1 MNLMRMS
8 VLGMILAGGEGTR
21 LAPLTDQ
28 RAKPSVPFGGKYR
41 IIDFVLSNFVNS
53 GINSIFVLT
62 QFKSQSLMEHIING
76 WNISNTQVRGSF
88 IIPVPAQM
96 QTQDRTWYRGTA
108 DAIYQNMHL
117 IEDFNPD
124 LVAVFGGDHIYK
136 MDISQMID
144 FHACNNAI
152 ATVAAI
158 PVPISEGHQFGIIQ
172 VDKDWRIIGFQEK
185 PEHPTPL
192 PNDKNM
198 CLASMGNYIFNTKDM
213 ISLLK
218 NDYEHKNSS
227 HDFGKDIIPSLVETK
242 RLFAYN
248 FYSNRIPGQP
258 AAAKPYWR
266 DVGTIKAYFEANMD
280 LRSTSPQLD
289 LYNDKW
295 PIYNYHFSLPAA
307 KFVHNEEVD
316 TYGLPRIG
324 KAINSIVCD
333 GCIVSGSTVTNSVLF
348 NSVHVHSYATV
359 HNCILL
365 NDVSVGEH
373 SRIRNCIIDK
383 HNVIPPNT
391 VIGYDRAEDE
401 KHYQV
406 FPLDDHSWLTVIPKN
421 RHSHQLELKKTLETS
436 VPHPEKKESKE

>member
-436 VPHPEKKESKE
+436 APQPEKKESKE

>member
-1 MNLMRMS
+1 MRMS

-21 LAPLTDQ
+21 LSPLTNQ

-117 IEDFNPD
+117 VEDFNPD

-144 FHACNNAI
+144 FHASNNAI

-172 VDKDWRIIGFQEK
+172 VDKDWRIVGFQEK

-198 CLASMGNYIFNTKDM
+198 CLASMGNYIFNTGDM

-248 FYSNRIPGQP
+248 FYDNRIPGQS
-258 AAAKPYWR
+258 ATGKPYWR

-401 KHYQV
+401 KHYQI

-436 VPHPEKKESKE
+436 DPRPLEEEKE

>member
-1 MNLMRMS
+1 MRMS

-172 VDKDWRIIGFQEK
+172 VDKDWRIVGFQEK

-258 AAAKPYWR
+258 ASGKPYWR

-401 KHYQV
+401 KHYQI

-436 VPHPEKKESKE
+436 APLPEKKDSKE